1 LKRNKYIID
10 KTFFLSDLREIPL
23 NRSVF
28 APLMILAYTIYHV
41 NTILPERD
49 IINVNSYTGR
59 AAASWESPT

>member
-1 LKRNKYIID
+1 
-10 KTFFLSDLREIPL
+10 
-23 NRSVF
+23 
-28 APLMILAYTIYHV
+28 MILAYTIYHV